1 MYPTEWPRWD
11 GAYTNATLLTSSTA
25 KYPLGDLNAFPAEK
39 AKWEVEQDDIMAHLF
54 ELNTEQYIST
64 VDVRNSEVQES
75 FSIYPN
81 PANDRISVSSDQ
93 TLKSA
98 KVFSITGALI
108 KNVDLNTGVMDIDIS
123 GMNSGIYLLEVE
135 FAAGGVYSTKL
146 IKK

>member
-1 MYPTEWPRWD
+1 
-11 GAYTNATLLTSSTA
+11 
-25 KYPLGDLNAFPAEK
+25 
-39 AKWEVEQDDIMAHLF
+39 MAHLF